1 MIGNALSNS
10 PLRARRSGSTTLWAR
25 ALAAMGLILLA
36 SMAGFSADLTAEQ
49 ILMKVAETYRNLD
62 SFRSVVVGWW
72 SRDVV
77 LPAAGGEWSGGLETE
92 VAESRPGK
100 VRVSS
105 KGFLLVS
112 DGETTWTYLPG
123 QREYTEVNA
132 APLLQEGWRFCP
144 DRSCSGWDYAWIYA
158 HPVPPPYGA
167 RLRGGQSGRIGGRQ
181 VDCYVVTVPVSY
193 RLGPLKPEG
202 ASEEL
207 WVDKSRFI
215 VWHDQ
220 FNEGWVADKADDAAD
235 SNTGA
240 NAYNL
245 KELAPGPVPEET
257 FHFDPPAGAKRVES
271 MTKDIY
277 GLQPW
282 RSLGTFDPPE
292 ASLDPT
298 ATGKKGPDFAL
309 QDLNGKDFRLNDLR
323 GMIAVLNFWAS
334 WCKPCQ
340 EELAAIQK
348 LHDELVSRGVVFL
361 GIDDESAETVKS
373 FATARGYTFPMLLDT
388 EQAVHQLYG
397 ARWAPTTVVVNRKGK
412 IAAQYIG
419 AGGEAQ
425 LRRALKSA
433 GLNTTP

>member
-1 MIGNALSNS
+1 M
-10 PLRARRSGSTTLWAR
+10 R
-25 ALAAMGLILLA
+25 
-36 SMAGFSADLTAEQ
+36 
-49 ILMKVAETYRNLD
+49 VAETYRNLD
-62 SFRSVVVGWW
+62 SFRSVVVGWTNA
-72 SRDVV
+72 SSASTASYRE
-77 LPAAGGEWSGGLETE
+77 LIGGLETE

-100 VRVSS
+100 VRVSN

-112 DGETTWTYLPG
+112 DGETTWTYLSG
-123 QREYTEVNA
+123 QGEYSKVNA

-144 DRSCSGWDYAWIYA
+144 NLSCQGWNYAWIYA
-158 HPVPPPYGA
+158 HPVPPAQGA
-167 RLRGGQSGRIGGRQ
+167 SLRGEQSGRIGGRL
-181 VDCYVVTVPVSY
+181 VDCHVITVPVSY

-220 FNEGWVADKADDAAD
+220 FAGGWVAVPTNRFADG
-235 SNTGA
+235 NEGGT
-240 NAYNL
+240 AYNL

-271 MTKDIY
+271 MTKDIH

-282 RSLGTFDPPE
+282 LSLGTFDPPE
-292 ASLDPT
+292 ATLDPT

-323 GMIAVLNFWAS
+323 GTIAVLNFWAS
-334 WCKPCQ
+334 WCKPCPGG
-340 EELAAIQK
+340 LGAIQK
-348 LHDELVSRGVVFL
+348 LHDELASRGVVFL
-361 GIDDESAETVKS
+361 GIEDESAETVKS
-373 FATARGYTFPMLLDT
+373 FVTARGYTFPMMLDT
-388 EQAVHQLYG
+388 GQTVHQLYG
-397 ARWAPTTVVVNRKGK
+397 VRWAPTTVVINRKGR

-425 LRRALKSA
+425 LRGALKSA